1 MKISV
6 WIIISCCSILMA
18 SVANSAPTPSPLGPY
33 TVLPPIGKGHRKI
46 GKLSLLKNKGNLS
59 SINKSNETQKL
70 IVIII
75 NSALRPVQQSAL

>member
-1 MKISV
+1 
-6 WIIISCCSILMA
+6 MA